1 MSEQTVANVVIAA
14 IAVVPPTLM
23 ALASFVQSW
32 RNGKKSDEIHVLVN
46 SNMAAVK
53 AELAAAK
60 LEIAD
65 LRSIIVKRET

>member
-1 MSEQTVANVVIAA
+1 MSEQTIANVIVAFF
-14 IAVVPPTLM
+14 AVVPPTIA
-23 ALASFVQSW
+23 ALAAFAQSW

-60 LEIAD
+60 IEIAD
-65 LRSIIVKRET
+65 LRSIIVKREP